1 MRIRGG
7 MAKSNP
13 YRIIRPR
20 STPKRPATAKGP
32 GVGGT
37 AWWVTTRPAAKATPR
52 VTTERPVWRAKALA
66 RGERITKPESQKMGM
81 ETTYPV
87 EARSEE
93 HTSELQ
99 SRENLV
105 CRLLLEKK

>member
-1 MRIRGG
+1 
-7 MAKSNP
+7 
-13 YRIIRPR
+13 PR

-87 EARSEE
+87 EARAHSSRPRPQRLRKERAIRSAAPE
-93 HTSELQ
+93 TS
-99 SRENLV
+99 R
-105 CRLLLEKK
+105 